1 MTWMLVGR
9 PATPP
14 GSAHPSYGILISSRR
29 PLTYSGHKMLEEDT
43 SSHRRASGQ
52 ARTEPEDIVL
62 PEARTEVGDNSGQLA
77 GSRLA
82 VLRAPQFVQQHFHE
96 KFPASAIAKFCGLSR
111 FQFSRSFHHVFGI
124 TFREYLLRYRIREAC
139 VRLAKG
145 TAPVTEIAYAVGF
158 HDGSYFARMFRRYT
172 GMLPSQYARAH
183 GQPTPP
189 PEKDASAAAARG

>member
-1 MTWMLVGR
+1 MVDLF
-9 PATPP
+9 
-14 GSAHPSYGILISSRR
+14 SS
-29 PLTYSGHKMLEEDT
+29 PMLEEDT
-43 SSHRRASGQ
+43 SQNRRPSGHGR
-52 ARTEPEDIVL
+52 AEPEDIVL
-62 PEARTEVGDNSGQLA
+62 PEARTEVGDNAAQLA

-96 KFPASAIAKFCGLSR
+96 KFPASAIAKYCGLSR

-139 VRLAKG
+139 VRLAQG

-183 GQPTPP
+183 GQNSPDSDTT
-189 PEKDASAAAARG
+189 AAARG

>member
-1 MTWMLVGR
+1 MGTHRESWTSRGARDRHGR
-9 PATPP
+9 RARKLRNLNQKM
-14 GSAHPSYGILISSRR
+14 HMVDLISF
-29 PLTYSGHKMLEEDT
+29 PMLEEDT
-43 SSHRRASGQ
+43 SANRLPGRA
-52 ARTEPEDIVL
+52 EPEDIVL
-62 PEARTEVGDNSGQLA
+62 PEARTEVGDNAAQLA

-82 VLRAPQFVQQHFHE
+82 VLRAPEFVQQHFHE
-96 KFPASAIAKFCGLSR
+96 KFPASAIAKYCGLSR

-139 VRLAKG
+139 LRLAKG

-183 GQPTPP
+183 GQNGSN
-189 PEKDASAAAARG
+189 EAGAAAARG